1 MWYLGPGPVS
11 CMAIPWFWQSF
22 YKAQRVQETLHY
34 YSSIMLNSFASLLR
48 SKLCRHNVDNP
59 NDGLKIILHVGGFL
73 SGGYPSY
80 MYCRFLIWINLAF
93 VSHRLFKR
101 KVSQSRS
108 SVKISDQVDR
118 NSPKLIEA
126 VFWSSLL
133 DNVFK
138 ENLKNDP
145 ELRYV
150 CALYLT
156 PSPLR
161 IVVGDY
167 S

>member
-1 MWYLGPGPVS
+1 M
-11 CMAIPWFWQSF
+11 MALKLYYMQVVFC
-22 YKAQRVQETLHY
+22 RVDIHLTC
-34 YSSIMLNSFASLLR
+34 IA
-48 SKLCRHNVDNP
+48 
-59 NDGLKIILHVGGFL
+59 G
-73 SGGYPSY
+73 
-80 MYCRFLIWINLAF
+80 FLIWINLAF

-118 NSPKLIEA
+118 KSPKLIEA

-161 IVVGDY
+161 IVAGDH